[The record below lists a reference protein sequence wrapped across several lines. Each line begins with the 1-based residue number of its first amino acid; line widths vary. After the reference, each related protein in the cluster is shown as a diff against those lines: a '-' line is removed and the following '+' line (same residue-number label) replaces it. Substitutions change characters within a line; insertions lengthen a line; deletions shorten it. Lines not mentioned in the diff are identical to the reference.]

1 MPRATRTLAAL
12 FATGA
17 LTLPASPATADC
29 TSTLPVS
36 DKRLASI
43 QCTGVHP
50 GMGLRIPSKKWGEM
64 TCTAGFAFTDR
75 SGNRYLTFPGTCHL
89 DFDCLEDTVTE
100 LLPPPLN
107 ELVLPVCV
115 MMSESEEEP
124 YYRRGGPVVKDL
136 DGRRI
141 GAIVY
146 AVNKEDVNFGLVRI
160 DPKVPLDPALPVYGG
175 PTRFG
180 DATTVPEEAYS
191 VSAGRNPNVPN
202 ARTGLLY
209 SMNSYYT
216 NHQTEA
222 FGSVSTGS
230 PVMKPDGSAVGY
242 YVAWTVGLGWNV
254 HPYGSAIS
262 RASTITRLSFRL
274 ATAKL
279 Q

>member
-1 MPRATRTLAAL
+1 MPCPTRTLAAL
-12 FATGA
+12 FAVGA

-36 DKRLASI
+36 DKRLASV

-64 TCTAGFAFTDR
+64 ICTAGFAFTDR
-75 SGNRYLTFPGTCHL
+75 SGNRYLSFPGTCHL
-89 DFDCLEDTVTE
+89 DYDCLEDTVTE

-107 ELVLPVCV
+107 EIQVPVCL

-124 YYRRGGPVVKDL
+124 YYRRSGPVVKDM

-146 AVNKEDVNFGLVRI
+146 AVNKESVNFALVRI
-160 DPKVPLDPALPVYGG
+160 DAKVPLDPALPVYGG
-175 PTRFG
+175 PTQFG
-180 DATTVPEEAYS
+180 AATAVPEEAYS
-191 VSAGRNPNVPN
+191 VSAGRYANVPN

-209 SMNSYYT
+209 SVASNLA
-216 NHQTEA
+216 NHHTEA
-222 FGSVSTGS
+222 FASVSTGS

-242 YVAWTVGLGWNV
+242 YVAWTVGLGWHV